1 MQMTIEN
8 LDFNIAY
15 SETTGHFPNH
25 TARPVIGISGNLG
38 DRGCELA
45 EGYYRSVEVAGG
57 IPVVIPVTDNRPL
70 LLSLLD
76 RIDGLLLSGGG
87 DINPLLLGEDP
98 CPALGSVTPER
109 DRMELLLARLAFDRQ
124 IPILGIC
131 RGMQVLTAALGGRI
145 HQDLATAMPGAP
157 LLKHSQQ
164 MARGAA
170 SHRVT
175 AEADSIVAQL
185 LGTEFCVN
193 SFHHQGVADAGPLLR
208 VTARAA
214 DGVAEAVE
222 SNEMKSVVGVQWHP
236 ECFLLENDKTM
247 MPLFRYF
254 VEEAEKYRQVC
265 EVHRQ
270 VLTLD
275 SHCDTPMLF
284 DRGYSPDRRD
294 PRALVDLHKMTEG
307 RLDAVVMAAYLP
319 QGGRSGLELAAA
331 TERTDRILASVR
343 QAVRQCHGLSL
354 ALTPKALFQ
363 AKTIGKKS
371 VLLGIENGYA
381 IGRDLSNIERYRYEG
396 VVYMTLCHNGDNDI
410 CDSAV
415 RSQREHGGL
424 SDFGRSVVAEMNRT
438 GMMVDLSHASEDTF
452 YDVLSLSSQPV
463 ICSHSSSRALCNHPR
478 NLSDDQL
485 RSLAARGGVAQA
497 TFYHGFLR
505 EEGEATVCDV
515 VRHIMHMVEVAGIDH
530 VGIGSDFDGD
540 GGVLGLSSAAE
551 MTRLTRML
559 MAEGLAVKH
568 LRKLW
573 GGNFIRVMSQV
584 QFAGSVKNNTMNN
597 F

>member
-319 QGGRSGLELAAA
+319 QGGRSGLGPLSLDIGVGAEALFL
-331 TERTDRILASVR
+331 DQQR
-343 QAVRQCHGLSL
+343 QAVFQL
-354 ALTPKALFQ
+354 ALDEIENHFGLNLPLGVEGDIIEANRQGDVAERVEQ
-363 AKTIGKKS
+363 ADVEPCAQGTT
-371 VLLGIENGYA
+371 LGIDVVKFRLREAKLGGIELGQVLDDVVALHDALETAVPLGLCVAAILDVPLMIVEPAPFAAVVPPSVACRGDELVGGQLVEHVAAAYA
-381 IGRDLSNIERYRYEG
+381 PVSMLERAEGGAYHVVLG
-396 VVYMTLCHNGDNDI
+396 VVI
-410 CDSAV
+410 
-415 RSQREHGGL
+415 
-424 SDFGRSVVAEMNRT
+424 
-438 GMMVDLSHASEDTF
+438 
-452 YDVLSLSSQPV
+452 
-463 ICSHSSSRALCNHPR
+463 I
-478 NLSDDQL
+478 L
-485 RSLAARGGVAQA
+485 RSHLV
-497 TFYHGFLR
+497 
-505 EEGEATVCDV
+505 
-515 VRHIMHMVEVAGIDH
+515 I
-530 VGIGSDFDGD
+530 
-540 GGVLGLSSAAE
+540 
-551 MTRLTRML
+551 
-559 MAEGLAVKH
+559 EGLVQVGAAGQGDYTQGC
-568 LRKLW
+568 RRYMFEKLH
-573 GGNFIRVMSQV
+573 FYFRC
-584 QFAGSVKNNTMNN
+584 FYR
-597 F
+597 